1 MTMTIQLNGD
11 AFQIEQGLN
20 LRALLERLDLRPRRV
35 AVEINQE
42 VVPKAEYGRTVLSAG
57 DKVEIISFV
66 GGG

>member
-1 MTMTIQLNGD
+1 MNVTIQLNGE
-11 AFQIEQGLN
+11 AFQIEHGLN
-20 LRALLERLDLRPRRV
+20 LQALLERLDLRQRRV

>member
-1 MTMTIQLNGD
+1 MKMTIELNGD
-11 AFQIEQGLN
+11 AFQIEQGLD
-20 LRALLERLDLRPRRV
+20 LQALLESLDLRLRRV